1 MIYKAWIS
9 KCAIVRFLQIGSC
22 IHAINSCVVWTG
34 VLIAFIHEFGVCV
47 CGCGCMCLLSVPTLR
62 LLSLLTSNKSV
73 FTKVLFSSVFVW
85 HLLWMVMT
93 LVIISCIVR
102 AFQRRTLCTSC
113 SFNKRR
119 CFNVKFCNENFPN
132 YIT

>member
-1 MIYKAWIS
+1 MDFKMCHCQIFVNWVMYTCYKLLCCLNGCFNCFYSWIWCVGA
-9 KCAIVRFLQIGSC
+9 CAFCLSPPSDC
-22 IHAINSCVVWTG
+22 CHCS
-34 VLIAFIHEFGVCV
+34 HETKL
-47 CGCGCMCLLSVPTLR
+47 CLPNL
-62 LLSLLTSNKSV
+62 KM
-73 FTKVLFSSVFVW
+73 VLFSSVFVW

-113 SFNKRR
+113 SFNKRI
-119 CFNVKFCNENFPN
+119 CFSVKFRNESFPN